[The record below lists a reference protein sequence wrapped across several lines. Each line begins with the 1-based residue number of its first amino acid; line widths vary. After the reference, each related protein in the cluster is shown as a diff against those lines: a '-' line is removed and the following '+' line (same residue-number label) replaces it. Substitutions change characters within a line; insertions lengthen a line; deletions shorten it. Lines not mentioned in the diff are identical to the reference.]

1 MNQANAYAAFMLDYV
16 AGTLSPGERLAADLH
31 CALSAAGGREARL
44 AEAVGGVLLEAGAGR
59 DPAALAVEAEGALG
73 RAERFEAGLGEAGRG
88 QVKPGR
94 AAEDAVRRDFALLT
108 GGELLALDWR
118 RDVFGMMKSGLKTP
132 MAHLLKL
139 EPGKRAPRHAHGRS
153 DVTVVLQG
161 AFTDEYGLYERGDLT
176 FAGPGMRHT
185 PEAVGDETCVCL
197 IATEP
202 GRPIRGFLGL
212 FGIMGTQQE
221 KRSHA
226 D

>member
-1 MNQANAYAAFMLDYV
+1 MNQANAYAAFMLDYA

-31 CALSAAGGREARL
+31 RVLSAAGGREARL
-44 AEAVGGVLLEAGAGR
+44 AEAVGGVLLEAGGG
-59 DPAALAVEAEGALG
+59 DPAALGVGAEGALG
-73 RAERFEAGLGEAGRG
+73 RAEFVSGG
-88 QVKPGR
+88 Q
-94 AAEDAVRRDFALLT
+94 AADDTVRHDFALLT

-118 RDVFGMMKSGLKTP
+118 RDMFGMMKAGLKTP

-139 EPGKRAPRHAHGRS
+139 EPGKRAPRHAHGRT